1 MKKYVW
7 IIAVAVLIFS
17 LSGCAD
23 KAEPI
28 IPESDSAQMANEEVP
43 TKTPAVQTVEPTV
56 SSGSNETDMKT
67 DDEVTTAPETEDS
80 TSSETAEPPAETV
93 KPSMEPTKPRETP
106 ESSSIPTETKPEQA
120 EPPKQPEPQDP
131 QPPVESEPT
140 EPTPTETP
148 VIVADPFEV
157 EAKVA
162 AYISQYRG
170 SNVTVLAGLARVARY
185 RSQQLVSDFS
195 HSDGID
201 ACNALQYGEYVDM
214 TLYGC
219 PESDNYYQGYN
230 REAIAKG
237 NWGGT
242 ADEIAQKIATGFKNS
257 ASHWQYLGS
266 SEYPYIAVGCTYD
279 SATSTWYCCIC
290 ISSTNYGG

>member
-1 MKKYVW
+1 MKKYLC
-7 IIAVAVLIFS
+7 IIAVVVLIFS

-28 IPESDSAQMANEEVP
+28 IPESNFAQMANEEVP
-43 TKTPAVQTVEPTV
+43 TKTPAVQTAEPTV
-56 SSGSNETDMKT
+56 SSGSNETD
-67 DDEVTTAPETEDS
+67 DEVVAAPETEDN
-80 TSSETAEPPAETV
+80 TSFETAETQAETV
-93 KPSMEPTKPRETP
+93 KPSMEPAKPQETL

-120 EPPKQPEPQDP
+120 EPPKQSETQDP
-131 QPPVESEPT
+131 QPPVESEPN
-140 EPTPTETP
+140 ELTPTETP
-148 VIVADPFEV
+148 VTVADPSEV

-170 SNVTVLAGLARVARY
+170 SNVTVLAGLTRVARY

-279 SATSTWYCCIC
+279 PATSTWYCCIC

>member
-1 MKKYVW
+1 MKKYLC
-7 IIAVAVLIFS
+7 IIAVVVLIFS

-28 IPESDSAQMANEEVP
+28 IPESDSAQMASEGIP
-43 TKTPAVQTVEPTV
+43 AKTPAVKPVEPTV
-56 SSGSNETDMKT
+56 SSGSDETDMKT
-67 DDEVTTAPETEDS
+67 DDEVATALETEES
-80 TSSETAEPPAETV
+80 TSSETAETPVETV
-93 KPSMEPTKPRETP
+93 KPSTGTTKPQEMP
-106 ESSSIPTETKPEQA
+106 APSSLPAETKPEQTT
-120 EPPKQPEPQDP
+120 PPKQSETQDS
-131 QPPVESEPT
+131 QPPVESAPT
-140 EPTPTETP
+140 EPKPTETP
-148 VIVADPFEV
+148 AVVADPSEV
-157 EAKVA
+157 EAKIA

-170 SNVTVLAGLARVARY
+170 SNVTVLSGLTKVARY

-242 ADEIAQKIATGFKNS
+242 ADEIAQKIAAGFKNS

-266 SEYPYIAVGCTYD
+266 NEYPYIAVGCTYD